1 VFVEHTL
8 LSEAGQKIV
17 FISVFFTGNG
27 VTMQNKNILIVDDE
41 AGFLLALQKI
51 LRGPEINID
60 IAATFEDAMAL
71 LTKHIY
77 DVVVTDVR
85 LTMVLREEGFEI
97 LKYVKE
103 HFPTAKVIIITGY
116 GRPDIVKQACS
127 LGADLFF
134 EKPLSS
140 SILKNTLQCWGI
152 KC

>member
-1 VFVEHTL
+1 M
-8 LSEAGQKIV
+8 QK
-17 FISVFFTGNG
+17 
-27 VTMQNKNILIVDDE
+27 KNILIVDDE

-51 LRGPEINID
+51 LRGREINID
-60 IAATFEDAMAL
+60 SATTFETAMAL
-71 LTKHIY
+71 LSEQIY

-103 HFPTAKVIIITGY
+103 HSPATKVIIITGY
-116 GRPDIVKQACS
+116 GNPDIVTQACN

-134 EKPLSS
+134 EKPFSS
-140 SILKNTLQCWGI
+140 SILKNTLRCWGV